1 MAKFQG
7 RTKPSTVIP
16 NASMSDIAFLLLIF
30 FMVST
35 VFVKERGLKVI
46 LPQGRSIEKIPRKT
60 ATTIY
65 VDRSGVIS
73 IDDFMVEIPMVRDIM
88 IRKLYDDFNTIA
100 SFRSDR
106 DTDYGTMSDI
116 LNQLREAN
124 ALRVSFEAKM
134 RR

>member
-1 MAKFQG
+1 MAKIQG
-7 RTKPSTVIP
+7 KTKPSTAIP

-46 LPQGRSIEKIPRKT
+46 LPQGKSIEKIPRKT

-134 RR
+134 KR